1 VNIKR
6 SNINPQK
13 LTFSGHNKKLDKFG
27 YQTHSFFYL
36 YDTQKYNC
44 EVELYNLEKDN
55 KGNFSVSDKVTS
67 FPLEKGKID
76 VDVDSIPDIT
86 SKEGFAY
93 RFKLTDKTTGKKSYA
108 FDNGSVIGIFDNNQD
123 NKYNVVLNNR
133 ATINKNGP
141 MQLIMPDEYYP
152 GIINQ
157 DGKPTYAD
165 SLRAK
170 ALASVRNHANKLG
183 GNFYGIIERLP
194 ELEKEGVKR
203 IVGTPFTKDSISSH
217 LYWTENAYRVAPN
230 LGTEEEFKTL
240 QEELCKHGINW
251 VADAALVNEGFGGI
265 HLSEL
270 LRKGSDSFS
279 KNLFRAEEKIS
290 LGVLPDKCDYTRM
303 KVINAPFVITSAGS
317 LQTKNPEYDASK
329 PTYIQFYDDRLASDE
344 QKASN
349 SPARLT
355 TYDNKNTDNIY
366 DITRHDDAVYPFY
379 FEVSPSELSRNMSE
393 IYKKQGKIDLSDIET
408 IKQAANFTN
417 FNVVNKSA
425 AGGLEVW
432 DGNVDIAKL
441 NFYRADKDNER
452 FAKLPEY
459 MKQSAK
465 EDFEKGALA
474 VRDYALNS
482 GKYWTKLSSDT
493 QLEYVSNQLG
503 SVSPSMYST
512 KIKALVAA
520 GQLPKS
526 TLDVVDSEVINAVI
540 NGDYHSRLIDDAD
553 TRSDINPESYLG
565 NDYYTEDYILKH
577 AMDVPLETLPVATNL
592 LGILTS
598 PYIAKKAN
606 TEDELGVSRFDT
618 YSAHNPNLPEKY
630 EAVYSEMDAI
640 YKDDVAPI
648 IKQIVNDIEGISED
662 NEVTPYGKYV
672 LNEIVPDLTKYL
684 LLKAIAP
691 SANVSISEDGK
702 FDFSKV
708 NEEAITM
715 QSLGIPY
722 EGQTLEQEATKVVK
736 VIKDGLT
743 AISDDEIASLQ
754 EKVAKRFENRDENSF
769 RISEMI
775 LDRTESGL
783 GWRIDAAKD
792 IASIDS
798 VRADVD
804 SMTDAWNNV
813 IDFWKRYNDVVL
825 AENPHAYTTA
835 EITDL
840 YDLFKD
846 EGASIF
852 TSDADAE
859 RKFLEE
865 TGITSVANYNF
876 FFSLLPDLFAPL
888 KLEGFDDPNGWQANE
903 SKNFRLLDKM
913 DKGWGENPGFLF
925 QSPDDGVV
933 NSYTFVGNHDKPRML
948 HLLSLNPDLF
958 TSDFS
963 NPEHQKIAAKVLGKN
978 QNSINYDD
986 VNSMAVAMGAR
997 LNEAFE
1003 TVVKDKAA
1011 LAELKQAVSELA
1023 SGSHK
1028 GKNFDA
1034 TAFGTRPLEIAIQT
1048 VFDQVEFNGSSIPN
1062 AEIVK
1067 AKTLENVLTPAFD
1080 RFYSIYK
1087 LLITLPG
1094 SPTDFAGDK
1103 LGLTGFETKAKNY
1116 HQQNRNVINWEWLE
1130 KPEYAFVKKFYKNMN
1145 SIASL
1150 RTHKKLSALNDGST
1164 VTMKVL
1170 DRDAKSP
1177 SEKVQALLRY
1187 NDEGSIVLSFHNSTG
1202 SNSPQNA
1209 LMDRVGAPK
1218 TPQAGDVNANVISDK
1233 NDRIVLFDN
1242 PTNPKSGLKH
1252 GLKEGMVFYNAKFIN
1267 DVKDKEQYVVSLDKK
1282 TGEYYLQ
1289 KKVKNA
1295 RGIYDVQ
1302 PTVIEPEEFNTLVLY
1317 KA

>member
-1 VNIKR
+1 
-6 SNINPQK
+6 
-13 LTFSGHNKKLDKFG
+13 
-27 YQTHSFFYL
+27 
-36 YDTQKYNC
+36 
-44 EVELYNLEKDN
+44 
-55 KGNFSVSDKVTS
+55 
-67 FPLEKGKID
+67 
-76 VDVDSIPDIT
+76 
-86 SKEGFAY
+86 
-93 RFKLTDKTTGKKSYA
+93 
-108 FDNGSVIGIFDNNQD
+108 
-123 NKYNVVLNNR
+123 
-133 ATINKNGP
+133 
-141 MQLIMPDEYYP
+141 MQLIMPDEYFP
-152 GIINQ
+152 GIMDVN
-157 DGKPTYAD
+157 GKPTYID
-165 SLRAK
+165 SLRTK

-183 GNFYGIIERLP
+183 GNFYGIISKLP
-194 ELEKEGVKR
+194 ELEQEGIKR

-279 KNLFRAEEKIS
+279 KNLFRADEKIS
-290 LGVLPDKCDYTRM
+290 LGILPDKCDFTRM
-303 KVINAPFVITSAGS
+303 KVINAPFVITSSGS
-317 LQTKNPEYDASK
+317 LETKNPEYNASK
-329 PTYIQFYDDRLASDE
+329 PTYIQFYDDRLASEE
-344 QKASN
+344 QKTSQ
-349 SPARLT
+349 SPSRMT

-366 DITRHDDAVYPFY
+366 DITKHDDAVYPFPI
-379 FEVSPSELSRNMSE
+379 EVSPSELARNMGE
-393 IYKKQGKIDLSDIET
+393 IYKKQGTIDLSDIET

-441 NFYRADKDNER
+441 NFYRSDKDNER

-459 MKQSAK
+459 MKQTAK
-465 EDFEKGALA
+465 EDFDRGALA
-474 VRDYALNS
+474 VRDYAINS
-482 GKYWTKLSSDT
+482 GKYWTKLSNDT
-493 QLEYVSNQLG
+493 QLAYVSNQFGEVNPALYP
-503 SVSPSMYST
+503 SKISSLVS
-512 KIKALVAA
+512 A

-526 TLDVVDSEVINAVI
+526 TLDVVDSEVIENVLS
-540 NGDYHSRLIDDAD
+540 GDYHSRLVDDAD
-553 TRSDINPESYLG
+553 MRSDINPESYLG
-565 NDYYTEDYILKH
+565 NDYFTEDYILKH

-606 TEDELGVSRFDT
+606 IEDELGVSRFDT

-630 EAVYSEMDAI
+630 EAVYSEMEAI
-640 YKDDVAPI
+640 YKDEVASI
-648 IKQIVNDIEGISED
+648 IKQVVNDIEGISEN

-691 SANVSISEDGK
+691 NANVAISEDGK

-743 AISDDEIASLQ
+743 SISDDEIASLQ
-754 EKVAKRFENRDENSF
+754 EKVTKRFENRDENSF
-769 RISEMI
+769 RIAEMI

-792 IASIDS
+792 IASIDA

-804 SMTDAWNNV
+804 SMTNAWDNV
-813 IDFWKRYNDVVL
+813 IDFWKRYNSAVL

-846 EGASIF
+846 EGPSKF

-888 KLEGFDDPNGWQANE
+888 KLEGFDDANGWQANE

-948 HLLSLNPDLF
+948 HLLSLNQDLF

-963 NPEHQKIAAKVLGKN
+963 NLEHQKIAAKVLDKN
-978 QNSINYDD
+978 QNLINYDD

-1003 TVVKDKAA
+1003 TVVKDKAV
-1011 LAELKQAVSELA
+1011 LAELKKLLA
-1023 SGSHK
+1023 NWLVVHTK
-1028 GKNFDA
+1028 
-1034 TAFGTRPLEIAIQT
+1034 
-1048 VFDQVEFNGSSIPN
+1048 V
-1062 AEIVK
+1062 
-1067 AKTLENVLTPAFD
+1067 KTLMLLLLVQD
-1080 RFYSIYK
+1080 R
-1087 LLITLPG
+1087 
-1094 SPTDFAGDK
+1094 
-1103 LGLTGFETKAKNY
+1103 
-1116 HQQNRNVINWEWLE
+1116 
-1130 KPEYAFVKKFYKNMN
+1130 
-1145 SIASL
+1145 
-1150 RTHKKLSALNDGST
+1150 
-1164 VTMKVL
+1164 
-1170 DRDAKSP
+1170 
-1177 SEKVQALLRY
+1177 
-1187 NDEGSIVLSFHNSTG
+1187 
-1202 SNSPQNA
+1202 
-1209 LMDRVGAPK
+1209 
-1218 TPQAGDVNANVISDK
+1218 
-1233 NDRIVLFDN
+1233 
-1242 PTNPKSGLKH
+1242 
-1252 GLKEGMVFYNAKFIN
+1252 
-1267 DVKDKEQYVVSLDKK
+1267 
-1282 TGEYYLQ
+1282 
-1289 KKVKNA
+1289 
-1295 RGIYDVQ
+1295 
-1302 PTVIEPEEFNTLVLY
+1302 
-1317 KA
+1317 